1 MTRSP
6 AAFGAAAALAAVICA
21 ISPARAADAD
31 HGRALARQWCAG
43 CHAVEASAKTASDTP
58 PSFASIARHPDV
70 TEDSLRAWLNA
81 PHPSMPNFEL
91 SRTAIE
97 DLVAYIRTQK

>member
-21 ISPARAADAD
+21 ISPARAADA
-31 HGRALARQWCAG
+31 
-43 CHAVEASAKTASDTP
+43 ASDTP